1 MSATVPTFD
10 LLIGQIGV
18 LRLPFLETG
27 DFPMLPQDPLASGV
41 WRLLEELYLLSAS
54 KRTDDEYSK
63 LSEAEKQKTLLA
75 FANAQVTVSKRWA
88 AIVADVRSLGITG

>member
-27 DFPMLPQDPLASGV
+27 DFPMLPQDRLASGV